1 MAANRNRLMPQ
12 VERCGSLLLP
22 SAIISH
28 AAFDHPH
35 HAEVQVRIPLRD
47 FVGFR
52 AADHGG
58 ASDRNHAR
66 VHATPDVKHLLTQP
80 GSTTGG
86 KATHVG
92 PNMRIKSSANQAPQ
106 TNNGHPAI
114 VALTGLTKGWGILAA
129 QTTTGAP
136 IALGLT
142 IAPPSPGVGPATNGS
157 GSAHPD
163 PGSKGANPAL
173 ANQFGDKIRSSS
185 DPLFRDAKERLA
197 HATGEWQRVNDS
209 SPHHS
214 RTESTSPERR
224 ENADEKAGLET
235 ALNEDHSPLRP
246 PSPDSNCG
254 LQSSRYTPSPEPLAD
269 SELTS
274 ASAYS
279 DPLQPRPRGKRFRIE
294 FLKALM
300 MIREFWKF

>member
-28 AAFDHPH
+28 AALDHPH

-58 ASDRNHAR
+58 ALDRNHAR

-86 KATHVG
+86 KGNHVG
-92 PNMRIKSSANQAPQ
+92 PNMRMKSSANQAAQ

-129 QTTTGAP
+129 QTTTLAP

-142 IAPPSPGVGPATNGS
+142 IGLTPSPAGSITNRGAAT
-157 GSAHPD
+157 HPD
-163 PGSKGANPAL
+163 SGSKGAIPAPT
-173 ANQFGDKIRSSS
+173 NQFGDKIPSSS
-185 DPLFRDAKERLA
+185 DLFLREAKERLA
-197 HATGEWQRVNDS
+197 HANGEWQPVNDS
-209 SPHHS
+209 SPHRS
-214 RTESTSPERR
+214 RTESTSPEQR

-235 ALNEDHSPLRP
+235 AMSEDHSPLRP

-274 ASAYS
+274 ANAYS

-294 FLKALM
+294 FLKALV